1 MNKIRIDNLPL
12 IYPLPAV
19 LMGTMVNGVA
29 NYTTL
34 GNCGI
39 VSVEPP
45 VIYVSSDKHHHG
57 NKGVRDSQ
65 RFSVNIP
72 STSMVV
78 KTDYCGIVSGLS
90 VDKSQVF
97 GTFFGGHAA
106 IPMIRECP
114 VNLACEVITVV
125 PVFDMEVFIAKVV
138 ETHVDKDCFTGGWL
152 DTKKIDPLIYCMDN
166 RYWSVGSEVGR
177 GFEDGKKYAVPQS
190 QAGGQPADA
199 GDALHGW

>member
-1 MNKIRIDNLPL
+1 MNKIQIDNLPL

-39 VSVEPP
+39 MSVEPP
-45 VIYVSSDKHHHG
+45 VIYVSSDKRHHG
-57 NKGVRDSQ
+57 NTGVRNSQ

-72 STSMVV
+72 STSMAV

-90 VDKSQVF
+90 VDKSRVF
-97 GTFFGGHAA
+97 ETFFGGHAA

-125 PVFDMEVFIAKVV
+125 TVFNMEVFIGKVI
-138 ETHVDKDCFTGGWL
+138 ETHVDRDCFSGKWL

-166 RYWSVGSEVGR
+166 RYWSIGCEVGR
-177 GFEDGKKYAVPQS
+177 GFEDGKKYRESSPQS
-190 QAGGQPADA
+190 ERHQPDSSDA
-199 GDALHGW
+199 PYRK